1 MPLQKNIL
9 KALTISIGT
18 HLIIILLLVQLIQTQ
33 KSFTISEQSK
43 IPVSLQYLPRELRIT
58 PRKRVRVR
66 PPILPDLR
74 RSIAAET
81 RFSTEREDTIEQPK
95 ISPIMVK
102 SVKINQFLADLNA
115 SDVSITDGLDSII
128 KLNRGF
134 PLKSGYSRSADDLI
148 KDQRPFFRS
157 KNTFVTK
164 KLLPGVKSINL
175 FSTNT
180 SLVKIARNIV
190 SHSKNIV
197 DIVFLIDGSRSMR
210 NDIESVRNHLQSMI
224 DVLNLENMDFTIG
237 VVIFRHHRGYG
248 LLGWDFEVTQQTKSI
263 GQITKVFDKVR
274 CIGGEKA
281 IDSIYRATEEVK
293 FREDA
298 ERRFILV
305 TDEYLAGNYRP
316 AKVLEKLKSKQ
327 ISLSIIGRKEQAQK
341 FLAHQTSGIW
351 LPIDSLK
358 F

>member
-43 IPVSLQYLPRELRIT
+43 ILVSLQYLPRELRIT

-102 SVKINQFLADLNA
+102 SIKINQFLADLNA

-134 PLKSGYSRSADDLI
+134 LPKSGYSRSTDNLI
-148 KDQRPFFRS
+148 KDQQPFFRS

-327 ISLSIIGRKEQAQK
+327 ISLSIIGRREQAQK
-341 FLAHQTSGIW
+341 VLAHQTSGIW

>member
-43 IPVSLQYLPRELRIT
+43 ILVSLQYLPRELRIT

-134 PLKSGYSRSADDLI
+134 PPKSGYSRSTDDLI
-148 KDQRPFFRS
+148 KDQQPFFRS

-210 NDIESVRNHLQSMI
+210 NVWSPPAPLPEAV
-224 DVLNLENMDFTIG
+224 
-237 VVIFRHHRGYG
+237 
-248 LLGWDFEVTQQTKSI
+248 
-263 GQITKVFDKVR
+263 
-274 CIGGEKA
+274 GG
-281 IDSIYRATEEVK
+281 
-293 FREDA
+293 
-298 ERRFILV
+298 
-305 TDEYLAGNYRP
+305 G
-316 AKVLEKLKSKQ
+316 
-327 ISLSIIGRKEQAQK
+327 
-341 FLAHQTSGIW
+341 
-351 LPIDSLK
+351 
-358 F
+358 

>member
-43 IPVSLQYLPRELRIT
+43 ILVSLQYLPRELRIT

-81 RFSTEREDTIEQPK
+81 GFSTEREDTIEQPK

-102 SVKINQFLADLNA
+102 SIKINQFLADLNA

-134 PLKSGYSRSADDLI
+134 LPKSGYSRSTDDLI
-148 KDQRPFFRS
+148 KDQQPFFRS

-327 ISLSIIGRKEQAQK
+327 ISLSIIGRREQAQK

>member
-33 KSFTISEQSK
+33 KSFMNSEQSK

-66 PPILPDLR
+66 PPILPDPR

-81 RFSTEREDTIEQPK
+81 RFSTEREDIIEQPK

-134 PLKSGYSRSADDLI
+134 PPKLGYSRSTGDLI
-148 KDQRPFFRS
+148 KDQQPFFRS

-210 NDIESVRNHLQSMI
+210 NDIESVRNHLQSMM

-281 IDSIYRATEEVK
+281 IDSIYRAIEEVK